1 MVFIGL
7 LNIVLALIYRELVW
21 FRRFLADYVVSWV
34 FASFISL
41 SIILIPM
48 SISDVNIVV
57 LRFSSVVGMEL
68 DLSTA
73 LLVSI
78 LLSSIVPV
86 VAVCVNDVAHVIFA
100 EFKFIDVGPLILGS
114 TTLKYYL
121 LANAFVRSSLM
132 TLGITIYLL
141 PVLIYALSFYG
152 LLVFLIVELSLQI
165 SAIIL
170 GLYITLV
177 ASLITFYT
185 NISRPWVV
193 ANILPPLILSG
204 SGIYI
209 PTYVVPLI
217 LRVFA
222 YITPIPYVS
231 RVLQTVAICL
241 SLPEILTFLTVAV
254 ILLTSYLVVTTVFS
268 SKLEFRV
275 RR

>member
-1 MVFIGL
+1 VFIGL
-7 LNIVLALIYRELVW
+7 LNIVLALTYRELVW

-34 FASFISL
+34 FTAFISL

-48 SISDVNIVV
+48 SISDVGVV
-57 LRFSSVVGMEL
+57 ISRFSSLVGVEL
-68 DLSTA
+68 DLGTA
-73 LLVSI
+73 LLVSV

-86 VAVCVNDVAHVIFA
+86 VAVCVNDVAHTIFA
-100 EFKFIDVGPLILGS
+100 EFKFIDVGPLILES

-132 TLGITIYLL
+132 TLGITAYLL
-141 PVLIYALSFYG
+141 PVLTYVLSSYG
-152 LLVFLIVELSLQI
+152 ILVFLIVELSLQI
-165 SAIIL
+165 SAMIL
-170 GLYITLV
+170 GLYTTLV

-185 NISRPWVV
+185 NVSRPWVI
-193 ANILPPLILSG
+193 ANLLPPLILSG

-222 YITPIPYVS
+222 YVTPVPYVS
-231 RVLQTVAICL
+231 KVLQVVATCL
-241 SLPEILTFLTVAV
+241 SLPEVLTFLTIAT
-254 ILLTSYLVVTTVFS
+254 ILLTSYLLITTVFS
-268 SKLEFRV
+268 TRLEFRV